1 MSLSFCAIC
10 NARDRE
16 IQEIAEASSTCFG
29 RRRRAQGGM
38 RSRECSGPR
47 MWLNLEVAGGWGG
60 ESSTLGV
67 IVPTENRSRYS
78 DLIQS

>member
-16 IQEIAEASSTCFG
+16 IQEITEASSTCFG

-60 ESSTLGV
+60 VFYPGCRCAHREQEPIL
-67 IVPTENRSRYS
+67 
-78 DLIQS
+78 